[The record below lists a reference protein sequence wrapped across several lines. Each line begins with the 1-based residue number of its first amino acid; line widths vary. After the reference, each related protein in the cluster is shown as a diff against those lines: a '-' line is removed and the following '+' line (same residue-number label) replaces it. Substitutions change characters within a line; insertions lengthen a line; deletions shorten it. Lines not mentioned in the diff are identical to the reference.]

1 MNNKTGVLVL
11 ALGLLQ
17 MSGSAMAAPQGW
29 TTPLNKVCFI
39 NSGSIYGGT
48 APAGLVTVVYGPYTA
63 KCATTYHKF
72 RLGLTLVKVEQLKN
86 GVWSD
91 RSGSTISPASQYGSG
106 TYRLVIDNRNKQ
118 TATVY
123 GGGTFSVPL

>member
-1 MNNKTGVLVL
+1 MNNKTGALVL

-48 APAGLVTVVYGPYTA
+48 APAGLVTVVYGPTQRSV
-63 KCATTYHKF
+63 
-72 RLGLTLVKVEQLKN
+72 RLLITSFGW
-86 GVWSD
+86 G
-91 RSGSTISPASQYGSG
+91 
-106 TYRLVIDNRNKQ
+106 
-118 TATVY
+118 
-123 GGGTFSVPL
+123 